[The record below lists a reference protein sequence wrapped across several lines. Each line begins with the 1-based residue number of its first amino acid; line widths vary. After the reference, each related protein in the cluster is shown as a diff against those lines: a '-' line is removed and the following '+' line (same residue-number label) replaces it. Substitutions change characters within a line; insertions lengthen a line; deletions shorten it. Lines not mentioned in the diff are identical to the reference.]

1 VRLKGLFGAMNQD
14 SEVITVY
21 AKIAAYFI
29 LTPLVQEHSL
39 QQAAILFWQFIES
52 LPNPLLHFP
61 QPDSIASSNGSV
73 GDGIDE
79 PLGSRNLPFSQSTML
94 GQYVVANRID
104 EGSETVRFMD
114 TLFCENPQDAREG
127 LLPNVVDCRKRAQT
141 LGHLQANQ
149 FAKVG
154 YEVLLRA
161 QIARTKPI

>member
-1 VRLKGLFGAMNQD
+1 
-14 SEVITVY
+14 
-21 AKIAAYFI
+21 
-29 LTPLVQEHSL
+29 
-39 QQAAILFWQFIES
+39 
-52 LPNPLLHFP
+52 
-61 QPDSIASSNGSV
+61 
-73 GDGIDE
+73 
-79 PLGSRNLPFSQSTML
+79 ML

-141 LGHLQANQ
+141 LAHLQANQ